1 MDKPLDLNGVKVYTK
16 ADVIDA
22 MCLIGQDVYMSDDAD
37 FEDYYKYRLIGI
49 QFEEDSSY
57 AFIGDDDCQRIIY
70 KYFILEKKAKFKE
83 EKEKKLRPFKSI
95 IEFGWETGCEE
106 LGDKITIRSIHGKF
120 DESCIFNGY
129 RVLHDNS
136 QTTMIVLGGVAHT
149 FQELKE
155 GYLYSKAGE
164 WHPFGIEE

>member
-1 MDKPLDLNGVKVYTK
+1 MDKPLDLKNVKIYTK

-22 MCLIGQDVYMSDDAD
+22 MNLIGQNVYMSDNAD
-37 FEDYYKYRLIGI
+37 FEEYYKYTLIGI

-57 AFIGDDDCQRIIY
+57 TFIGSDDCQRIIY
-70 KYFILEKKAKFKE
+70 KYFILEKDAKFKE

-95 IEFGWETGCEE
+95 IEFGRETGCEE
-106 LGDKITIRSIHGKF
+106 LGDKITIRSINGDF
-120 DESCIFNGY
+120 DEECIFNGY
-129 RVLHDNS
+129 RIMHNND
-136 QTTMIVLGGVAHT
+136 QTIIIILGGIFHT